1 MQHRRGDRPRFQNNC
16 AAADWRDHGH
26 RWSFLRYA
34 AREAS
39 YVGGALCGA
48 DHVSFPRI
56 CCSWWANKLWD
67 RCPRHLS
74 SDRRLR
80 GRDPQG
86 GEAGRIAGPAANQIR
101 VGHQSENR
109 KSAGLKDAAHAA
121 SRCRRGDGVPA
132 REFIAL
138 LGAAAAWPLAAR
150 AQQAPM
156 PVVGFLSARSPAES
170 ASVAAAFRQGLKER
184 GYIEGQNLA
193 LEYR

>member
-1 MQHRRGDRPRFQNNC
+1 FQNNC

-56 CCSWWANKLWD
+56 CCSWRANKLWD
-67 RCPRHLS
+67 RCARHLS
-74 SDRRLR
+74 PDRRLR

-86 GEAGRIAGPAANQIR
+86 GEARRVAGPAANQIR

-109 KSAGLKDAAHAA
+109 KSAGLKGAAHAA
-121 SRCRRGDGVPA
+121 SRCRRGDRMKR
-132 REFIAL
+132 REFITL
-138 LGAAAAWPLAAR
+138 VGGAAAAWPLAAR
-150 AQQAPM
+150 AQQPAT
-156 PVVGFLSARSPAES
+156 PVVGFLSSFSPGPFPHLLAG
-170 ASVAAAFRQGLKER
+170 FRQGLKEI
-184 GYIEGQNLA
+184 GYVEGQNVGIEFRWA
-193 LEYR
+193 